1 MTTANLTRYAYW
13 QLRDFVRERAIAL
26 LLVGFLLGFLLVAPM
41 RSMMGGNIDEPN
53 AKRIL
58 LLVLPQ
64 IVFISTFI
72 AVNGMISTDR
82 KMGYYRFLFSKPVSI
97 PAFYAQR
104 FVIYF
109 AGFIGVFAVLLAIFA
124 VAVRPINPLPT
135 LAYCALVYL
144 SLGGIGFFISSVFRI
159 DWPILA
165 GVYLASAVVNAI
177 WADSEGWRMLVR
189 DVLPPLHKLTPA
201 MSDLINLGTVDVNSV
216 VWLIGYSALFFVAGL
231 AVLWRRPIG

>member
-1 MTTANLTRYAYW
+1 
-13 QLRDFVRERAIAL
+13 
-26 LLVGFLLGFLLVAPM
+26 
-41 RSMMGGNIDEPN
+41 MGGNINEPD

-97 PAFYAQR
+97 PMFYAQR
-104 FVIYF
+104 FAIYF
-109 AGFIGVFAVLLAIFA
+109 AGFLGVFALLLAIFA
-124 VAVRPINPLPT
+124 VGVRPINPLPT

-144 SLGGIGFFISSVFRI
+144 SLGGIGFFISSLFRI